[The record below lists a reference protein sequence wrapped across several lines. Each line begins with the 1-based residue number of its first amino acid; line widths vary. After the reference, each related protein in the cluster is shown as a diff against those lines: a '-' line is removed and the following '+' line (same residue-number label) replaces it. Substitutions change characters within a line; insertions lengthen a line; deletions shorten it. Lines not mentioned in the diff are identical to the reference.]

1 MKQNWPEHL
10 FIASILTMLVV
21 FLFTDVKAADSN
33 IRYKDMP
40 VTPPSVPSMGSSGA
54 YSDICVVARAG
65 GVSGGFIG
73 ISAGIQVVDKNCQMI
88 KLSRAL
94 AQLGMKISAT
104 AMLCRDPRVFESMIA
119 AGSPCPVNGLIGD
132 EAIDEYRKRG
142 ILDENNNVVKNPSRK
157 PVKFDVIKPSNR
169 RRDYYGQ
176 PSN

>member
-1 MKQNWPEHL
+1 MRSL
-10 FIASILTMLVV
+10 AFIVILAITLAYIAECQ
-21 FLFTDVKAADSN
+21 AADSN

-40 VTPPSVPSMGSSGA
+40 VSPPSVPSMGSSGA

-73 ISAGIQVVDKNCQMI
+73 ISAGIQVVDENCQMI

-104 AMLCRDPRVFESMIA
+104 AMLCRDPRVFESMVA

-132 EAIDEYRKRG
+132 EAIAEYRKRG
-142 ILDENNNVVKNPSRK
+142 ILDEQNNVIKNPSHRT
-157 PVKFDVIKPSNR
+157 VKFNVVEPNNR
-169 RRDYYGQ
+169 GSRNYGQ
-176 PSN
+176 PVN

>member
-1 MKQNWPEHL
+1 MHIDVVKV
-10 FIASILTMLVV
+10 IASILVLLMCLVYS
-21 FLFTDVKAADSN
+21 TTIKAADTN

-40 VTPPSVPSMGSSGA
+40 VSPPSVPSMGSSGA

-73 ISAGIQVVDKNCQMI
+73 FSAGIQVVDKNCQMI

-94 AQLGMKISAT
+94 AQLGMKVSAT

-132 EAIDEYRKRG
+132 KAIAEYRKRG
-142 ILDENNNVVKNPSRK
+142 ILDEQNNVIKNPSRK
-157 PVKFDVIKPSNR
+157 LVKFDVDKSESVSSGN
-169 RRDYYGQ
+169 YGQ
-176 PSN
+176 PTN

>member
-1 MKQNWPEHL
+1 MHIDAVKV
-10 FIASILTMLVV
+10 IASILVLLMCLVYS
-21 FLFTDVKAADSN
+21 TTIKAADTN

-40 VTPPSVPSMGSSGA
+40 VSPPSVPSMGSSGA

-73 ISAGIQVVDKNCQMI
+73 FSAGIQVVDKNCQMI

-94 AQLGMKISAT
+94 AQLGMKVSAT

-132 EAIDEYRKRG
+132 KAIAEYRKRG
-142 ILDENNNVVKNPSRK
+142 ILDEQNNVIKNPSRK
-157 PVKFDVIKPSNR
+157 LVKFDVDKSESVSSGN
-169 RRDYYGQ
+169 YGQ
-176 PSN
+176 PTN

>member
-1 MKQNWPEHL
+1 MRSL
-10 FIASILTMLVV
+10 AFIVILAITLAYIAECQ
-21 FLFTDVKAADSN
+21 AADSN

-73 ISAGIQVVDKNCQMI
+73 ISAGIQVVDENCQMI

-104 AMLCRDPRVFESMIA
+104 AMLCRDPRVFESMVA

-132 EAIDEYRKRG
+132 EAIAEYRKRG
-142 ILDENNNVVKNPSRK
+142 ILDEQNNVIKNPSRRT
-157 PVKFDVIKPSNR
+157 VKFNVVEPNNR
-169 RRDYYGQ
+169 GNRNYGQ
-176 PSN
+176 PVN

>member
-1 MKQNWPEHL
+1 MR
-10 FIASILTMLVV
+10 ILLPII
-21 FLFTDVKAADSN
+21 FLTLALAYTSTVRAADSN

-40 VTPPSVPSMGSSGA
+40 VSPPSVPSMGSSGA

-73 ISAGIQVVDKNCQMI
+73 ISAGIQVVDENCQMI

-94 AQLGMKISAT
+94 AQLGMKVSAT

-132 EAIDEYRKRG
+132 KAIAEYRKRG
-142 ILDENNNVVKNPSRK
+142 ILDEQNNVIKNPSRK
-157 PVKFDVIKPSNR
+157 LVKFDVDKSESVSSGN
-169 RRDYYGQ
+169 YGQ
-176 PSN
+176 PTN

>member
-1 MKQNWPEHL
+1 MNQIFYGVIVVL
-10 FIASILTMLVV
+10 LGLLISSASYG
-21 FLFTDVKAADSN
+21 ADSN

-40 VTPPSVPSMGSSGA
+40 VSPPSVPSMGASGA

-73 ISAGIQVVDKNCQMI
+73 ISAGIQVVDENCQMI

-119 AGSPCPVNGLIGD
+119 AGSPCPINGKIGD
-132 EAIDEYRKRG
+132 EAIAEYRKRG
-142 ILDENNNVVKNPSRK
+142 ILDEDNNVIKNPM
-157 PVKFDVIKPSNR
+157 VKRVRFDVDKSESVSNGN
-169 RRDYYGQ
+169 YGQ
-176 PSN
+176 PIR

>member
-1 MKQNWPEHL
+1 MR
-10 FIASILTMLVV
+10 ILLPII
-21 FLFTDVKAADSN
+21 FLTLALAYTSTIKAADTN

-40 VTPPSVPSMGSSGA
+40 VSPPSVPSMGSSGA

-94 AQLGMKISAT
+94 AQLGMKVSAT

-132 EAIDEYRKRG
+132 KAIAEYRKRG
-142 ILDENNNVVKNPSRK
+142 ILDENNNVIKNPMLV
-157 PVKFDVIKPSNR
+157 PVKFDVDKSESVSIGN
-169 RRDYYGQ
+169 YGQ
-176 PSN
+176 PTN

>member
-1 MKQNWPEHL
+1 MRSL
-10 FIASILTMLVV
+10 AFIVILAITLAYIAECQ
-21 FLFTDVKAADSN
+21 AADSN

-73 ISAGIQVVDKNCQMI
+73 FSAGIQVVDENCQMI

-104 AMLCRDPRVFESMIA
+104 AMLCRDPRVFESMVA

-132 EAIDEYRKRG
+132 EAIAEYRKRG
-142 ILDENNNVVKNPSRK
+142 ILDEQNNVIKNPSRRT
-157 PVKFDVIKPSNR
+157 VKFNVVEPNNR
-169 RRDYYGQ
+169 SSRDYGQ
-176 PSN
+176 PTY

>member
-1 MKQNWPEHL
+1 MNQIFYGVIVVL
-10 FIASILTMLVV
+10 LGLLISSASYG
-21 FLFTDVKAADSN
+21 ADSN

-40 VTPPSVPSMGSSGA
+40 VSPPSVPSMGSSGA

-73 ISAGIQVVDKNCQMI
+73 ISAGIQVVDENCQMI

-119 AGSPCPVNGLIGD
+119 AGSPCPINGKIGD
-132 EAIDEYRKRG
+132 EAIAEYRKRD
-142 ILDENNNVVKNPSRK
+142 ILDEDNNVIKNPMVK
-157 PVKFDVIKPSNR
+157 PVRFDVDKSESVSNGN
-169 RRDYYGQ
+169 YGQ
-176 PSN
+176 PTN

>member
-1 MKQNWPEHL
+1 MR
-10 FIASILTMLVV
+10 ILLPII
-21 FLFTDVKAADSN
+21 FLTLALAYTSTIRAADSN

-40 VTPPSVPSMGSSGA
+40 VSPPSVPSMGSSGA

-73 ISAGIQVVDKNCQMI
+73 FSAGIQVVDENCQMI

-94 AQLGMKISAT
+94 AQLGMKVSAT

-132 EAIDEYRKRG
+132 KAIAEYRKRG
-142 ILDENNNVVKNPSRK
+142 ILDEQNNVIKNPSRK
-157 PVKFDVIKPSNR
+157 LVKFDVDKSESVSSGN
-169 RRDYYGQ
+169 YGQ
-176 PSN
+176 PTN

>member
-1 MKQNWPEHL
+1 MHIDAVKV
-10 FIASILTMLVV
+10 IASILVLLMCLVYS
-21 FLFTDVKAADSN
+21 TTIKAADTN

-40 VTPPSVPSMGSSGA
+40 VSPPSVPSMGSSGA

-73 ISAGIQVVDKNCQMI
+73 ISAGIQVVDENCQMI

-94 AQLGMKISAT
+94 AQLGMKVSAT

-132 EAIDEYRKRG
+132 KAIAEYRKRG
-142 ILDENNNVVKNPSRK
+142 ILDEQNNVIKNPSRK
-157 PVKFDVIKPSNR
+157 LVKFDVDKSESVSSGN
-169 RRDYYGQ
+169 YGQ
-176 PSN
+176 PTN

>member
-1 MKQNWPEHL
+1 MRSL
-10 FIASILTMLVV
+10 AFIVILAITLAYIAECQ
-21 FLFTDVKAADSN
+21 AADSN

-40 VTPPSVPSMGSSGA
+40 VSPPSVPSMGSSGA

-73 ISAGIQVVDKNCQMI
+73 ISAGIQVVDENCQMI

-104 AMLCRDPRVFESMIA
+104 AMLCRDPRVFESMVA

-132 EAIDEYRKRG
+132 EAIAEYRKRG
-142 ILDENNNVVKNPSRK
+142 ILDEQNNVIKNPSRRT
-157 PVKFDVIKPSNR
+157 VKFNVVEPNNKGSRN
-169 RRDYYGQ
+169 YGQ
-176 PSN
+176 PVN

>member
-1 MKQNWPEHL
+1 MR
-10 FIASILTMLVV
+10 ILLPII
-21 FLFTDVKAADSN
+21 FLTLALAYTSTIRAADSN

-54 YSDICVVARAG
+54 YSDICVVARVG

-73 ISAGIQVVDKNCQMI
+73 FSAGIQVVDENCQMI

-94 AQLGMKISAT
+94 AQLGMKVSAT

-132 EAIDEYRKRG
+132 KAIAEYRKRG
-142 ILDENNNVVKNPSRK
+142 ILDEQNNVIKNPSRK
-157 PVKFDVIKPSNR
+157 LVKFDVDKSESVSSGN
-169 RRDYYGQ
+169 YGQ
-176 PSN
+176 PTN

>member
-1 MKQNWPEHL
+1 MNQIFYGVIVVL
-10 FIASILTMLVV
+10 LGLLISSASYG
-21 FLFTDVKAADSN
+21 ADSN

-40 VTPPSVPSMGSSGA
+40 VSPPSVPSMGSSGA

-73 ISAGIQVVDKNCQMI
+73 ISAGIQVVDENCQMI

-119 AGSPCPVNGLIGD
+119 AGSPCPINGKIGD
-132 EAIDEYRKRG
+132 EAIAEYRKRG
-142 ILDENNNVVKNPSRK
+142 ILDEDNNVIKNPM
-157 PVKFDVIKPSNR
+157 VKRVRFDVDKSESVSNGN
-169 RRDYYGQ
+169 YGQ
-176 PSN
+176 PTN

>member
-1 MKQNWPEHL
+1 MRSL
-10 FIASILTMLVV
+10 AFIVILAITLAYIS
-21 FLFTDVKAADSN
+21 TCQAADSN

-40 VTPPSVPSMGSSGA
+40 VSPPSVPSMGSSGA

-157 PVKFDVIKPSNR
+157 PVKFDAIKPSNR

>member
-1 MKQNWPEHL
+1 MRSEL
-10 FIASILTMLVV
+10 VFIVILVITFAYHSAVR
-21 FLFTDVKAADSN
+21 AADTN

-40 VTPPSVPSMGSSGA
+40 VSPPSVPSMGSSGA

-94 AQLGMKISAT
+94 AQLGMKVSAT

-132 EAIDEYRKRG
+132 KAIAEYRKRG
-142 ILDENNNVVKNPSRK
+142 ILDEQNNVIKNPSRK
-157 PVKFDVIKPSNR
+157 LVKFDVDKSESVSSGN
-169 RRDYYGQ
+169 YGQ
-176 PSN
+176 PTN

>member
-1 MKQNWPEHL
+1 MRSL
-10 FIASILTMLVV
+10 AFIVILAITLAYIAECQ
-21 FLFTDVKAADSN
+21 AADSN

-40 VTPPSVPSMGSSGA
+40 VSPPSVPSMGSSGA

-73 ISAGIQVVDKNCQMI
+73 ISAGIQVVDENCQMI

-94 AQLGMKISAT
+94 AQLGMKVSAT

-132 EAIDEYRKRG
+132 KAIAEYRKRG
-142 ILDENNNVVKNPSRK
+142 ILDEQNNVIKNPSRK
-157 PVKFDVIKPSNR
+157 LVKFDVDKSESVSSGN
-169 RRDYYGQ
+169 YGQ
-176 PSN
+176 PTN